1 MLIRKDKKTDNIDD
15 ICAAK
20 IDHGMTTVLMTAE
33 AGGHI
38 GGIQHAAL
46 GDSEGSWFIA
56 LEVSLRT
63 EVEEELLRDDNS
75 EGKQEEDGGGDE
87 EKKEDWRTV

>member
-20 IDHGMTTVLMTAE
+20 IDHGMTVLMTAE

-46 GDSEGSWFIA
+46 GDSE
-56 LEVSLRT
+56 EVSLRT

-87 EKKEDWRTV
+87 EKKEAWRTV